1 MSKIAS
7 GGELSRILL
16 AIKTVLSGKDKVHTL
31 IFDEVDTGISGAAA
45 NKVGQK
51 LKQVSQNRQV
61 LCITHLAQMAALAD
75 HHLLIEK
82 HVEEERTFTQVQEL
96 DFDGR
101 KREVARIIGGDQ
113 ITDLQLKMAEEM
125 LRKG

>member
-16 AIKTVLSGKDKVHTL
+16 AIKTVLSGKDKVDTL

-51 LKQVSQNRQV
+51 LKQVSKTGRCCALPIWRKWLLWQTITVDRKARGGR
-61 LCITHLAQMAALAD
+61 THLHPSA
-75 HHLLIEK
+75 
-82 HVEEERTFTQVQEL
+82 
-96 DFDGR
+96 G
-101 KREVARIIGGDQ
+101 IGF
-113 ITDLQLKMAEEM
+113 
-125 LRKG
+125 